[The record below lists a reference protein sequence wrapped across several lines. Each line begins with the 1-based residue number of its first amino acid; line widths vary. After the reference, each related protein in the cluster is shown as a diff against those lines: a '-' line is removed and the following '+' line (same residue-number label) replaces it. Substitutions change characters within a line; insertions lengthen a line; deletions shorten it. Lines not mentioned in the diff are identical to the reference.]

1 MDISLFFVLQLW
13 SLSISLRRSP
23 RESHRCPPRWTTR
36 PASKQLSDQGLSTS
50 MESYTLHYICPVLS
64 TTQLIQI
71 PSQKIWA
78 VTMFMPMK
86 AVTLHMGRAH
96 TIITPIQL
104 NRARMQPSNCKPTD
118 AISVSVFPKTKAR
131 GGKCA
136 GFRKT
141 HAIPSENLHKLRQSS
156 FVTFCVFE
164 TKSGFKCVRDRF
176 TVLCHFL
183 KGGMTLLFN

>member
-23 RESHRCPPRWTTR
+23 RESHRCPPRWTTPPER
-36 PASKQLSDQGLSTS
+36 KQLSDQGLSTS

-78 VTMFMPMK
+78 VW
-86 AVTLHMGRAH
+86 AVH

-141 HAIPSENLHKLRQSS
+141 HAVPSENLHKLRQSS

-164 TKSGFKCVRDRF
+164 TKKGF
-176 TVLCHFL
+176 
-183 KGGMTLLFN
+183 